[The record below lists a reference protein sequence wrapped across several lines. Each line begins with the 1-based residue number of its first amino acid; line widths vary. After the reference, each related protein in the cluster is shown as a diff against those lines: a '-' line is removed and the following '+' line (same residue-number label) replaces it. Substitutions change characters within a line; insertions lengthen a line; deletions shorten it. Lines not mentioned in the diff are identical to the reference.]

1 MSFQGPGLGQERVNR
16 KQLLEQLEEKKK
28 ILRMQAQHNQTGSSA
43 SVPSSP
49 VTSPSVTSPT
59 AGSPASP
66 TNNGN
71 IPPGSIT
78 PTMPIGMPSA
88 TPLNTGREINPMLI
102 NPLTA
107 PSSYDA
113 SPMTPAQRTALQ
125 HAHANSVGYF
135 IPQDSSFGNLIL
147 PVIPRFDAK

>member
-1 MSFQGPGLGQERVNR
+1 MNYF
-16 KQLLEQLEEKKK
+16 
-28 ILRMQAQHNQTGSSA
+28 ILFFLSSA

-88 TPLNTGREINPMLI
+88 TPLNTGREINPLLI

-107 PSSYDA
+107 PS
-113 SPMTPAQRTALQ
+113 
-125 HAHANSVGYF
+125 V
-135 IPQDSSFGNLIL
+135 SSFSGQG
-147 PVIPRFDAK
+147 VD